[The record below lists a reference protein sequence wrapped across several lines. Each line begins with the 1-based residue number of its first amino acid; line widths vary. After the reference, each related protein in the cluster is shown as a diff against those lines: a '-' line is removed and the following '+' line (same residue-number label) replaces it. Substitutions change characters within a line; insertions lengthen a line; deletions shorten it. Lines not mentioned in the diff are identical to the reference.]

1 MKRLVAPALLLLAAA
16 CSPEPSAPAEGP
28 AIGAGAAE
36 VLCRPTPNGRD
47 VTACYLT
54 LTSSIDDRL
63 VAVSSPDAA
72 KGELHEMTTEDG
84 IMRMRELPNGLA
96 LPAGQAVRLQ
106 PGGDHIMLMGL
117 TRPLAAGDTV
127 SLTLTFEHAEPQG
140 VRATVAQPTAAGH

>member
-16 CSPEPSAPAEGP
+16 CAPEAPANPEGP
-28 AIGAGAAE
+28 VIGASAAE

-84 IMRMRELPNGLA
+84 IMRMRELPDGLA